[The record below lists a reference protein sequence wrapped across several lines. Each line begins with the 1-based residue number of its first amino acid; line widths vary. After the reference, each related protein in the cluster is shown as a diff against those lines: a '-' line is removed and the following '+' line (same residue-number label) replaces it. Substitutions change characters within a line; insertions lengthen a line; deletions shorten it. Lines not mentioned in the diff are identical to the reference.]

1 MSYPGEI
8 MSAISIR
15 SLMICFILSL
25 AIPMQAIAD
34 KKLTIYTTNYPLF
47 YFAERIGGDNIE
59 VVFPAPPDIDPAF
72 WTPDTAVVRKY
83 QKADLIILNGAGYE
97 KWTKKVSLPML
108 RKVDTSKAFRENLI
122 HIDTTVTHSHG
133 PGGDHSHGGTAF
145 TTWLD
150 FSQAVLQAEAICEAL
165 IRKMPSNK
173 NIFIQNFKLLQED
186 LLALDDQMLTLSDKK
201 PAKPLFASHPIYQ
214 YMARRYSLNL
224 RMVMWEPDKEPV
236 GKEWKHLQELAQ
248 THHADWMIWEAKP
261 LSASAEKLYK
271 MNIMNQVFSPCYA
284 VPLQGDFLSIM
295 QQNIE
300 NMADVFGR

>member
-1 MSYPGEI
+1 
-8 MSAISIR
+8 
-15 SLMICFILSL
+15 F
-25 AIPMQAIAD
+25 
-34 KKLTIYTTNYPLF
+34 T
-47 YFAERIGGDNIE
+47 ERIGGENVE

-72 WTPDTAVVRKY
+72 WTPDGAVVRKY

-108 RKVDTSKAFRENLI
+108 RQVDTSKSFRDNLI

-150 FSQAVLQAEAICEAL
+150 FSQAALQAKTIYDAL
-165 IRKMPSNK
+165 IRRMPSQKDTFSENH
-173 NIFIQNFKLLQED
+173 KLLQKD
-186 LLALDDQMLTLSDKK
+186 LLALDETMLILSGKK
-201 PAKPLFASHPIYQ
+201 PGKPLFASHPIYQ

-236 GKEWKHLQELAQ
+236 GKEWKYLQELAQ
-248 THHADWMIWEAKP
+248 SHHADWMIWEAKP

-271 MNIMNQVFSPCYA
+271 MNIMSQVFSPCYA
-284 VPLQGDFLSIM
+284 VPHQGDFLSIM
-295 QQNIE
+295 
-300 NMADVFGR
+300 